1 MTRKIVPL
9 PKEQWKD
16 CVVPIGYTSH
26 AYYDLELLQEEAGFT
41 ASFRLKPMEPPVVHT
56 PEEHD
61 FADRLYADYWDG
73 AFAWGVVEDGKL
85 LAAIETCPEEWNNR
99 LRVTELWVSE
109 SLRHQ
114 GVGHAL
120 MALAKEQARRE
131 RRRAVVL
138 ETQSCNVNAIG
149 FYLHEGFS
157 LIGFDACCY
166 TNHDT
171 DRREVRIEMGW
182 LREHPEPYGSDEL
195 MIRSETPDDYFEAEA
210 MTRRAFWNKYQLGC
224 NEHFLLH
231 KLREDA
237 DYLP

>member
-114 GVGHAL
+114 GVGAC
-120 MALAKEQARRE
+120 ADGTCQRTGPPGTAARRCAGNPVVQCQRNWILFA
-131 RRRAVVL
+131 RR
-138 ETQSCNVNAIG
+138 
-149 FYLHEGFS
+149 F
-157 LIGFDACCY
+157 
-166 TNHDT
+166 
-171 DRREVRIEMGW
+171 
-182 LREHPEPYGSDEL
+182 
-195 MIRSETPDDYFEAEA
+195 
-210 MTRRAFWNKYQLGC
+210 
-224 NEHFLLH
+224 FLN
-231 KLREDA
+231 RF
-237 DYLP
+237 